1 MSDVTL
7 TNVEKVY
14 PNGFKA
20 VHGINLEV
28 ASGEFMVLIGPSG
41 CAKSTTLRMIAGLE
55 TITDGQIRIGDQVI
69 NNLPPY
75 QRGIA
80 MVFQNY
86 ALYPHMKVKRNLS
99 FCLRLSRKPAA
110 FIEKAVRDVAAE
122 LEIED
127 LLERYPKELS
137 GGQAQRVALGR
148 CLIKKPKVFLFDEP
162 LSNLDAKLRASMR
175 LRITELHRRLKSTGN
190 QCTVIYVTHD
200 QTEAMTMGDRICVL
214 KKGVIKQT
222 DAPDK
227 LYSYPANTFVA
238 GFLGSPEMNLHSM
251 RLIRQNGHC
260 KLGLGSHALELPQD
274 KSKQL
279 CAHSQQEVILGIR
292 PPFIELVEPDTDGNV
307 VDGMVQRVEF
317 MGHEAFIYFQ
327 VGEQQFTAVNRIY
340 SRDALKTIAY
350 GERVRLR
357 FNLERA
363 HVFDKQTGENLTLPS
378 KERERR

>member
-7 TNVEKVY
+7 TNVEKIY

-20 VHGINLEV
+20 VHGINLKVEN
-28 ASGEFMVLIGPSG
+28 GEFMVLIGPSG

-55 TITDGQIRIGDQVI
+55 TVTDGEICIGEQMI

-99 FCLRLSRKPAA
+99 FGLRLSGKPAA
-110 FIEKAVRDVAAE
+110 YIDKAVREVAAE

-148 CLIKKPKVFLFDEP
+148 ALIKKPKVFLFDEP

-175 LRITELHRRLKSTGN
+175 LRITELHRRLKTSGTD
-190 QCTVIYVTHD
+190 CTVIYVTHD

-214 KKGVIKQT
+214 NQGVIKQT

-227 LYSYPANTFVA
+227 LYNYPANTFVA
-238 GFLGSPEMNLHSM
+238 GFLGSPEMNLHST

-260 KLGLGSHALELPQD
+260 RLGIGSHALELPQV
-274 KSKQL
+274 KSKRL
-279 CAHSQQEVILGIR
+279 SAHGQEAVILGIR
-292 PPFIELVEPDTDGNV
+292 PPFIELVEPDADGNV
-307 VDGMVQRVEF
+307 VDGLVQRVEF
-317 MGHEAFIYFQ
+317 MGHEAFIYFR
-327 VGEQQFTAVNRIY
+327 VAGQQYTAVNRIY
-340 SRDALKTIAY
+340 SRDVLNTLQY

-357 FNLERA
+357 FDMERA
-363 HVFDKQTGENLTLPS
+363 HVFDKQTGENLTLP
-378 KERERR
+378 